1 LPTLSFLSIYFDGPV
16 YIPIYM
22 IIRMLIKGHGIHKVI
37 CCAAFMYDHH
47 WPPQGWHG
55 IAAPSLSSHHKET
68 DVSETTH
75 TSVFFYSPSLAVQIH
90 CYHDNKTHDNLF
102 IYLFTYKSKPT
113 LTCLG
118 QKAMLLY
125 LHTRA
130 HRDTGSLESVLAQI
144 SRSALHHHS
153 MSPVNYH
160 ILKCLYP

>member
-1 LPTLSFLSIYFDGPV
+1 
-16 YIPIYM
+16 
-22 IIRMLIKGHGIHKVI
+22 
-37 CCAAFMYDHH
+37 MYDHH
-47 WPPQGWHG
+47 WPPQGWRG
-55 IAAPSLSSHHKET
+55 NAAPSLSSHHKET

-102 IYLFTYKSKPT
+102 IYLFI
-113 LTCLG
+113 
-118 QKAMLLY
+118 Y